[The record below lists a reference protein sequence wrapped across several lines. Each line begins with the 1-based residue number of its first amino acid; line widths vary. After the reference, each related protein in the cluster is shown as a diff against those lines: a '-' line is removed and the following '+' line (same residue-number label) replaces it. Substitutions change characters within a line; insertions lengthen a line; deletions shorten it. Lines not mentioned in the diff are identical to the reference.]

1 MTSLNFRQAAGI
13 LSAAALALA
22 PAAAHAQAFTV
33 TFAPATKT
41 VLPGFSTTFS
51 GTITNTT
58 ASALYINGDSVDPLA
73 SGLSVDDTPFYNT
86 FLGGNPVLL
95 GAGQT
100 YALTDFFTVTD
111 TTAAIGAYQGQF
123 TIFGGADPITS
134 NQSGFQTFQVNVP
147 LAPVPEASTSLS
159 LAVLLA
165 GGAAMWAFKRRRSA
179 AAC

>member
-13 LSAAALALA
+13 LSAAALVLA

-58 ASALYINGDSVDPLA
+58 SAALYINGDSVDPLA
-73 SGLSVDDTPFYNT
+73 SGLSTDDTPFYNT
-86 FLGGNPVLL
+86 FGGNPILL

-100 YALTDFFTVTD
+100 YTLTDLFTVTD
-111 TTAAIGAYQGQF
+111 TTAPIGSYKGQY
-123 TIFGGADPITS
+123 TIFGGADPIAE

-159 LAVLLA
+159 FAVLLA
-165 GGAAMWAFKRRRSA
+165 GGAALWASKRRKSA
-179 AAC
+179 AAV

>member
-13 LSAAALALA
+13 LSAAGLALA
-22 PAAAHAQAFTV
+22 PAAAHAQAFTL
-33 TFAPATKT
+33 TFAPATQT
-41 VLPGFSTTFS
+41 VLPGLSTTFS

-86 FLGGNPVLL
+86 FGGTPVLL

-100 YALTDFFTVTD
+100 YTLTDLFTVTD
-111 TTAAIGAYQGQF
+111 TTAAIGTYQGQYA
-123 TIFGGADPITS
+123 IYGGADPAAGD
-134 NQSGFQTFQVNVP
+134 QFGFQTFTVNVP

-159 LAVLLA
+159 FAALLA
-165 GGAAMWAFKRRRSA
+165 GGAAMWAFKRRKAPA
-179 AAC
+179 AL